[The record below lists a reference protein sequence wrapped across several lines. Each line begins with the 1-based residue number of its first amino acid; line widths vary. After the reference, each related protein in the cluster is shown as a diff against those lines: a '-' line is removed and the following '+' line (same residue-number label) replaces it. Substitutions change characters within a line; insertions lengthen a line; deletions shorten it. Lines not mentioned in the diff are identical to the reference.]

1 MNTQFKKK
9 EFSVAFSF
17 INEVVNFLRKNE
29 NQLYTAREI
38 VENIVE
44 NFPNACNEK
53 MKNSKGNYLKTKND
67 CIQQWVAEISA
78 HKDSWQKKGIL
89 MTAGRPRKYYFANNE
104 QTAESCLKT
113 KKNNQPEKELYP
125 ILAKFCDSINIKT
138 LRIDEKESKKDKGK
152 NYNKWL
158 HADVVGFK
166 DLISDFNK
174 QTKECLIEYA
184 DERSYLY
191 SFEVKD
197 GTIETWNLR
206 EYFFQTVSNSSW
218 ANYSYLVAE
227 DVNDKAMDELQLL
240 CSSFNI
246 GYIQLNREEPK
257 ESQIVIKAPKTSL
270 DWNMINRIA
279 NENKDFQK
287 YLDNITLV
295 YQGHSND
302 KTQKPSWDID

>member
-1 MNTQFKKK
+1 MT
-9 EFSVAFSF
+9 FSF
-17 INEVVNFLRKNE
+17 RNEVTKFLKENKNK
-29 NQLYTAREI
+29 YFTAREI
-38 VENIVE
+38 TEYIVE
-44 NFPNACNEK
+44 KFPEACEEK
-53 MKNSKGNYLKTKND
+53 MKNSKGGYLKTQND
-67 CIQQWVAEISA
+67 CISQWVAEIGA
-78 HKDSWQKKGIL
+78 YKATWLKKGVS
-89 MTAGRPRKYYFANNE
+89 MTAGRPRKYYF
-104 QTAESCLKT
+104 TTDESNKLCEETT

-125 ILAKFCDSINIKT
+125 ILAEFCNSININT

-191 SFEVKD
+191 SFEVKH

-257 ESQIVIKAPKTSL
+257 ESQIVIKAPKTVL
-270 DWNMINRIA
+270 DWNMINRIS
-279 NENKDFQK
+279 NENKDFQR

-302 KTQKPSWDID
+302 KTQKPTWDIN

>member
-1 MNTQFKKK
+1 M
-9 EFSVAFSF
+9 
-17 INEVVNFLRKNE
+17 
-29 NQLYTAREI
+29 REI
-38 VENIVE
+38 YSS
-44 NFPNACNEK
+44 
-53 MKNSKGNYLKTKND
+53 KNT
-67 CIQQWVAEISA
+67 WV
-78 HKDSWQKKGIL
+78 KKGISI
-89 MTAGRPRKYYFANNE
+89 TAGRPRKYYYIVEDIEKEKKICEENE
-104 QTAESCLKT
+104 
-113 KKNNQPEKELYP
+113 KKHNQPEKELYP
-125 ILAKFCDSINIKT
+125 ILAQYCNSINIKT
-138 LRIDEKESKKDKGK
+138 LRIDEKEPKKDKGK

-191 SFEVKD
+191 SFEVKA
-197 GTIETWNLR
+197 GTIETSDLR
-206 EYFFQTVSNSSW
+206 KYFFQTVSNSSW

-227 DVNDKAMDELQLL
+227 DVNDKAFEELQLL

-246 GYIQLNREEPK
+246 GYIQLNIDEPQ

-302 KTQKPSWDID
+302 KTRKPMWDVN

>member
-1 MNTQFKKK
+1 MT
-9 EFSVAFSF
+9 FSF
-17 INEVVNFLRKNE
+17 RSEVISLLKE
-29 NQLYTAREI
+29 NPNRYFTAREI
-38 VENIVE
+38 TEYIVE
-44 NFPNACNEK
+44 KFPKACEEK
-53 MKNSKGNYLKTKND
+53 MKNSKGGYLKTKND
-67 CIQQWVAEISA
+67 CIHQWVAEIGA
-78 HKDSWQKKGIL
+78 YKETWIKKGVS
-89 MTAGRPRKYYFANNE
+89 MTAGRPRKYYYTDSE
-104 QTAESCLKT
+104 KCIETYEST
-113 KKNNQPEKELYP
+113 PRKNNQPEKELYP
-125 ILAKFCDSINIKT
+125 ILAQFCDSINIKT
-138 LRIDEKESKKDKGK
+138 LRIDEKESKKDKGR

-227 DVNDKAMDELQLL
+227 DVNDRAIDELQLL

-246 GYIQLNREEPK
+246 GYIQLNREEPQ

-302 KTQKPSWDID
+302 KTQKPTWDID

>member
-1 MNTQFKKK
+1 M
-9 EFSVAFSF
+9 AFSF
-17 INEVVNFLRKNE
+17 RKEVITFLKDNKNK
-29 NQLYTAREI
+29 YFTAREI
-38 VENIVE
+38 TEYIAE
-44 NFPNACNEK
+44 KYPKACEEK
-53 MKNSKGNYLKTKND
+53 MRNSKGGYLKTKND
-67 CIQQWVAEISA
+67 CIQQWVAEIGA
-78 HKDSWQKKGIL
+78 YKDNLAKQGISI
-89 MTAGRPRKYYFANNE
+89 TAGRPRKYYYLPNE
-104 QTAESCLKT
+104 NLEIFCKNTT
-113 KKNNQPEKELYP
+113 RKNNQPEKELYP
-125 ILAKFCDSINIKT
+125 ILAKFCNSINIKT
-138 LRIDEKESKKDKGK
+138 LRIDEKESKKNKGK

-166 DLISDFNK
+166 DLINDFNK

-206 EYFFQTVSNSSW
+206 EYFFQAVSNSSW

-227 DVNDKAMDELQLL
+227 DVNDRAMDELQLL

-246 GYIQLNREEPK
+246 GYIQLNREEPN
-257 ESQIVIKAPKTSL
+257 ESQIVIKAPKTTL

-279 NENKDFQK
+279 NENKDFQR

-302 KTQKPSWDID
+302 KTQKPNWDI

>member
-1 MNTQFKKK
+1 MLSLDKRSFIM
-9 EFSVAFSF
+9 SFSF
-17 INEVVNFLRKNE
+17 RNEVAKLLKE
-29 NQLYTAREI
+29 NQNKYFTAREI
-38 VENIVE
+38 ATLIAN
-44 NFPNACNEK
+44 NFPKACEEK
-53 MKNSKGNYLKTKND
+53 MKNSKDGHLKTQND
-67 CIQQWVAEISA
+67 CINQWVAEITA
-78 HKDSWQKKGIL
+78 YKDMWTKKGISI
-89 MTAGRPRKYYFANNE
+89 TAGRPRKYYSTTDENKKHCEYSN
-104 QTAESCLKT
+104 

-218 ANYSYLVAE
+218 ANYSYLVSE

-246 GYIQLNREEPK
+246 GYIQLNKEEPQ
-257 ESQIVIKAPKTSL
+257 ESQIIIKAPKKTL

-302 KTQKPSWDID
+302 KTQKPLWDIN

>member
-1 MNTQFKKK
+1 M
-9 EFSVAFSF
+9 AFSF
-17 INEVVNFLRKNE
+17 RNEVFTLLKE
-29 NQLYTAREI
+29 NQNKYFTAREI
-38 VENIVE
+38 AVIISEK
-44 NFPNACNEK
+44 FPEACKEK
-53 MKNSKGNYLKTKND
+53 IKHSKDGYLKD
-67 CIQQWVAEISA
+67 REACILQWVREISSDKNA
-78 HKDSWQKKGIL
+78 WIKKGISI
-89 MTAGRPRKYYFANNE
+89 TAGRPRKYYFSTQE
-104 QTAESCLKT
+104 KDMEFCDSLER
-113 KKNNQPEKELYP
+113 KNNQPEKELYP
-125 ILAKFCDSINIKT
+125 ILAQFCKSIHIET
-138 LRIDEKESKKDKGK
+138 LRIDEKASKKDKGK

-227 DVNDKAMDELQLL
+227 DVNDEAMDELQLL

-257 ESQIVIKAPKTSL
+257 ESQIVIKAPKTLL

-302 KTQKPSWDID
+302 KTQKPNWDIA

>member
-1 MNTQFKKK
+1 MTFR
-9 EFSVAFSF
+9 FRD
-17 INEVVNFLRKNE
+17 EVIKLLKE
-29 NQLYTAREI
+29 NQNKYYTAREI
-38 VENIVE
+38 SVIIAEK
-44 NFPNACNEK
+44 FPKACEEK
-53 MKNSKGNYLKTKND
+53 IKNSKDGYLKDKED
-67 CIQQWVAEISA
+67 CIQQWVREISA
-78 HKDSWQKKGIL
+78 DKNAWIKKGCSI
-89 MTAGRPRKYYFANNE
+89 TAGRPRKYYFTTDENKE
-104 QTAESCLKT
+104 HCDDKT

-125 ILAKFCDSINIKT
+125 ILAQFCDSIKIKT

-227 DVNDKAMDELQLL
+227 DINDRAMDELQLL

-246 GYIQLNREEPK
+246 GYIQLNREEPQ
-257 ESQIVIKAPKTSL
+257 ESQIVIKAPKTAL

-295 YQGHSND
+295 YQGHSNE
-302 KTQKPSWDID
+302 KTQKPTWDIN

>member
-1 MNTQFKKK
+1 MT
-9 EFSVAFSF
+9 FSF
-17 INEVVNFLRKNE
+17 RNEVILLLKSNPTKYF
-29 NQLYTAREI
+29 TAREI
-38 VENIVE
+38 TEYIAE
-44 NFPNACNEK
+44 KFPEACEEK
-53 MKNSKGNYLKTKND
+53 MKNSKGGYLKTKND
-67 CIQQWVAEISA
+67 CINQWVAEIGA
-78 HKDSWQKKGIL
+78 YKDTWIKKGVS
-89 MTAGRPRKYYFANNE
+89 MTAGRPRKYYYTNS
-104 QTAESCLKT
+104 AESLNSCENT
-113 KKNNQPEKELYP
+113 SRKNCQPEKELYP
-125 ILAKFCDSINIKT
+125 ILAQFCDSINIKT

-246 GYIQLNREEPK
+246 GYIQLNREEPL
-257 ESQIVIKAPKTSL
+257 ESQIVIKAPKTFL

-302 KTQKPSWDID
+302 KTQKPVWDIN

>member
-1 MNTQFKKK
+1 M
-9 EFSVAFSF
+9 AFSF
-17 INEVVNFLRKNE
+17 RNEIITLLKE
-29 NQLYTAREI
+29 NPNKYFTAREMTEYI
-38 VENIVE
+38 VEK
-44 NFPNACNEK
+44 FPEACEEK
-53 MKNSKGNYLKTKND
+53 MKNSKGGYLKTKSD
-67 CIQQWVAEISA
+67 CIHQWVAEIGA
-78 HKDSWQKKGIL
+78 YKDTWIKKGVS
-89 MTAGRPRKYYFANNE
+89 MTAGRPRKYYYINNE
-104 QTAESCLKT
+104 KIAESCEENVR
-113 KKNNQPEKELYP
+113 KNNQPEKELYP
-125 ILAKFCDSINIKT
+125 VLAQFCDSINIKT

-158 HADVVGFK
+158 HADVVGFE
-166 DLISDFNK
+166 DLIGNFNK

-246 GYIQLNREEPK
+246 GYIQLNREEPQ

-270 DWNMINRIA
+270 DWKMINRIA

-295 YQGHSND
+295 YQGHSNP
-302 KTQKPSWDID
+302 KTQKPVWDI

>member
-1 MNTQFKKK
+1 MT
-9 EFSVAFSF
+9 FSF
-17 INEVVNFLRKNE
+17 RNEIILFLKSNPTK
-29 NQLYTAREI
+29 YFTAREI
-38 VENIVE
+38 TEYIAE
-44 NFPNACNEK
+44 KFPEACEEK
-53 MKNSKGNYLKTKND
+53 MKNSKGGYLKTKND
-67 CIQQWVAEISA
+67 CINQWVAEIGA
-78 HKDSWQKKGIL
+78 YKDTWIKKGVS
-89 MTAGRPRKYYFANNE
+89 MTAGRPRKYYYTNSE
-104 QTAESCLKT
+104 ESLKT
-113 KKNNQPEKELYP
+113 CENTSRKNSQPEKELYP
-125 ILAKFCDSINIKT
+125 ILAQFCDSINIKT

-191 SFEVKD
+191 SFQVKD

-240 CSSFNI
+240 
-246 GYIQLNREEPK
+246 
-257 ESQIVIKAPKTSL
+257 
-270 DWNMINRIA
+270 
-279 NENKDFQK
+279 
-287 YLDNITLV
+287 
-295 YQGHSND
+295 
-302 KTQKPSWDID
+302 

>member
-1 MNTQFKKK
+1 MT
-9 EFSVAFSF
+9 FSF
-17 INEVVNFLRKNE
+17 RNEVITLLKEIPNKYF
-29 NQLYTAREI
+29 TAREI
-38 VENIVE
+38 TEYIADK
-44 NFPNACNEK
+44 FPEACEEK
-53 MKNSKGNYLKTKND
+53 MKNSKGGYLKTKKD
-67 CIQQWVAEISA
+67 CINQWSAELSSYKNTFAKEGIS
-78 HKDSWQKKGIL
+78 
-89 MTAGRPRKYYFANNE
+89 MTAGRPRKYYYTNSE
-104 QTAESCLKT
+104 KCIETDESIPR
-113 KKNNQPEKELYP
+113 KNSLPEKKLYP
-125 ILAKFCDSINIKT
+125 ILAQFCDSINIKT
-138 LRIDEKESKKDKGK
+138 LRIDEKESKKDKGR

-227 DVNDKAMDELQLL
+227 DVNDRAMDELQLL

-246 GYIQLNREEPK
+246 GYIQLNREEPQ

-302 KTQKPSWDID
+302 KTQKPTWDIN

>member
-1 MNTQFKKK
+1 M
-9 EFSVAFSF
+9 AFSF
-17 INEVVNFLRKNE
+17 RNEIITLLKE
-29 NQLYTAREI
+29 NPNRYFTAREMTEYI
-38 VENIVE
+38 VEK
-44 NFPNACNEK
+44 FPEACEEK
-53 MKNSKGNYLKTKND
+53 MKNFKGGYLKTKSD
-67 CIQQWVAEISA
+67 CVHQWVAEIGA
-78 HKDSWQKKGIL
+78 YKDTWIKKGVS
-89 MTAGRPRKYYFANNE
+89 MTAGRPRKYYYINNE
-104 QTAESCLKT
+104 KIAESCEENVR
-113 KKNNQPEKELYP
+113 KNNQPEKELYP
-125 ILAKFCDSINIKT
+125 VLAQFCDSINIKT
-138 LRIDEKESKKDKGK
+138 LRIDEKESKKDKCK

-158 HADVVGFK
+158 HADVVGFE
-166 DLISDFNK
+166 DLIGNFNK

-246 GYIQLNREEPK
+246 GYIQLNREEPQ

-270 DWNMINRIA
+270 DWKMINRIA

-295 YQGHSND
+295 YQGHSNP
-302 KTQKPSWDID
+302 KTQKPVWDI

>member
-1 MNTQFKKK
+1 MT
-9 EFSVAFSF
+9 FSF
-17 INEVVNFLRKNE
+17 RNEVIFLLKSNPTK
-29 NQLYTAREI
+29 YFTAREI
-38 VENIVE
+38 TEYIAE
-44 NFPNACNEK
+44 KFPEACEEK
-53 MKNSKGNYLKTKND
+53 MKNSKGGYLKTKND
-67 CIQQWVAEISA
+67 CINQWVAEIGA
-78 HKDSWQKKGIL
+78 YKDTWIKKGVS
-89 MTAGRPRKYYFANNE
+89 MTAGRPRKYYYTNSE
-104 QTAESCLKT
+104 ESLKT
-113 KKNNQPEKELYP
+113 CENTSRKNSQLEKELYP
-125 ILAKFCDSINIKT
+125 ILAQFCDSINIKT

-246 GYIQLNREEPK
+246 GYIQLNREEPL

-302 KTQKPSWDID
+302 KTQKPVWDIN

>member
-1 MNTQFKKK
+1 MT
-9 EFSVAFSF
+9 FSF
-17 INEVVNFLRKNE
+17 RNEVILLLKSNPTKYF
-29 NQLYTAREI
+29 TAREI
-38 VENIVE
+38 TEYIAE
-44 NFPNACNEK
+44 KFPEACEEK
-53 MKNSKGNYLKTKND
+53 MKNSKGGYLKTKND
-67 CIQQWVAEISA
+67 CINQWVAEIA
-78 HKDSWQKKGIL
+78 AYKDTWIKKGVS
-89 MTAGRPRKYYFANNE
+89 MTAGRPRKYYYTNSEEFLNVCE
-104 QTAESCLKT
+104 KT
-113 KKNNQPEKELYP
+113 SRKNNQPEKELYP
-125 ILAKFCDSINIKT
+125 ILAQFCDSINIKT

-197 GTIETWNLR
+197 GTIETCNLR

-246 GYIQLNREEPK
+246 GYIQLNREEPL

-302 KTQKPSWDID
+302 KTQKPVWDIN

>member
-1 MNTQFKKK
+1 M
-9 EFSVAFSF
+9 AFSF
-17 INEVVNFLRKNE
+17 RNEVIILLKSNPNRYF
-29 NQLYTAREI
+29 TAREI
-38 VENIVE
+38 TEYIAE
-44 NFPNACNEK
+44 KFPKACEEK
-53 MKNSKGNYLKTKND
+53 MKNSKGGYLKTKND
-67 CIQQWVAEISA
+67 CINQWIAEIGA
-78 HKDSWQKKGIL
+78 YKDTWIKKGIS
-89 MTAGRPRKYYFANNE
+89 MTAGRPRKYYVTNNE
-104 QTAESCLKT
+104 TTLEVNVKNT
-113 KKNNQPEKELYP
+113 KKNNQQEKDLYP
-125 ILAKFCDSINIKT
+125 ILAQFCNSINIKT

-166 DLISDFNK
+166 DLIGDFNK

-246 GYIQLNREEPK
+246 GYIQLNRQEPH
-257 ESQIVIKAPKTSL
+257 ESQIIIKAPKTSL

-287 YLDNITLV
+287 YLNNITLV

-302 KTQKPSWDID
+302 KTQKPAWDIN

>member
-1 MNTQFKKK
+1 MT
-9 EFSVAFSF
+9 FSF
-17 INEVVNFLRKNE
+17 RNEVVNLLKE
-29 NQLYTAREI
+29 NQNKYFTAREI
-38 VENIVE
+38 AVDISEK
-44 NFPNACNEK
+44 FPKACEEK
-53 MKNSKGNYLKTKND
+53 IKNSKDGYLKDKED
-67 CIQQWVAEISA
+67 CILQWVREISSDKNA
-78 HKDSWQKKGIL
+78 WLKKGISI
-89 MTAGRPRKYYFANNE
+89 TAGRPRKYYYTNNE
-104 QTAESCLKT
+104 KIVEYSEENVR
-113 KKNNQPEKELYP
+113 KNNRPEKELYP
-125 ILAKFCDSINIKT
+125 ILAQFCASINIKT

-246 GYIQLNREEPK
+246 GYIQLNREEPQ
-257 ESQIVIKAPKTSL
+257 ESQIVIKSPKTSL

-295 YQGHSND
+295 YQGHSNP
-302 KTQKPSWDID
+302 KTQKPVWDI

>member
-1 MNTQFKKK
+1 MT
-9 EFSVAFSF
+9 FSF
-17 INEVVNFLRKNE
+17 RNEVIFLLKSNPTK
-29 NQLYTAREI
+29 YFTAREI
-38 VENIVE
+38 TEYIAE
-44 NFPNACNEK
+44 KFPEACEEK
-53 MKNSKGNYLKTKND
+53 MKNSKGGYLKTKND
-67 CIQQWVAEISA
+67 CINQWVAEIGA
-78 HKDSWQKKGIL
+78 YKDTWIKKGVS
-89 MTAGRPRKYYFANNE
+89 MTAGRPRKYYYTNSE
-104 QTAESCLKT
+104 ESLKT
-113 KKNNQPEKELYP
+113 CKNTSRKNSKPEKELYP
-125 ILAKFCDSINIKT
+125 ILAQFCDSINIKT

-174 QTKECLIEYA
+174 QTKECLIVYA

-240 CSSFNI
+240 
-246 GYIQLNREEPK
+246 
-257 ESQIVIKAPKTSL
+257 
-270 DWNMINRIA
+270 
-279 NENKDFQK
+279 
-287 YLDNITLV
+287 
-295 YQGHSND
+295 
-302 KTQKPSWDID
+302 